1 MESKRWTKERKE
13 NLVRMYIQGIP
24 TSVIADKLDLTE
36 QKVVM
41 KLEDLGYIRK

>member
-13 NLVRMYIQGIP
+13 LLVSLYIQGIP
-24 TSVIADKLDLTE
+24 TSIIAEKLDITE